1 MNTCKYCNQK
11 YAPTRKDQKF
21 CSISHALK
29 HRYANGFKPNTEKAH
44 ETLRTKGHYKR
55 DNTYLKTNNPA
66 KSPEARIKISDS
78 KMGNK
83 NAMYGI
89 VGDKHHN
96 WSGGKNKT
104 IWKSVEYQRWRKSVM
119 RRDNFTCVE
128 CGDNKGGNLEADH
141 IKPKYLFPELT
152 FVIDNG
158 RTLCVDCHK
167 ATKTWGQKVKSLSRA
182 DFA

>member
-1 MNTCKYCNQK
+1 
-11 YAPTRKDQKF
+11 
-21 CSISHALK
+21 
-29 HRYANGFKPNTEKAH
+29 
-44 ETLRTKGHYKR
+44 
-55 DNTYLKTNNPA
+55 
-66 KSPEARIKISDS
+66 
-78 KMGNK
+78 
-83 NAMYGI
+83 
-89 VGDKHHN
+89 
-96 WSGGKNKT
+96 
-104 IWKSVEYQRWRKSVM
+104 M